1 MSSSNTE
8 TKINE
13 NIDKASNRAHEEVT
27 RLRAELDDLKRRAG
41 PKMHEAETFLTSPT
55 ALGFY
60 QGLAVGVVM
69 VLGYAKWNGGIQ
81 L

>member
-1 MSSSNTE
+1 MSSSNTD

-13 NIDKASNRAHEEVT
+13 NIEKASNRAQEEVT

-60 QGLAVGVVM
+60 QGEYHFILS
-69 VLGYAKWNGGIQ
+69 K
-81 L
+81 

>member
-13 NIDKASNRAHEEVT
+13 NIDKASNRAQEEVT

-60 QGLAVGVVM
+60 QGDYHGMIVV
-69 VLGYAKWNGGIQ
+69 VY
-81 L
+81 